1 MNAPEYNKRLFPAR
15 TPNKTRVIG
24 REVLPAGASGG
35 YDPKHNQAA
44 IPLGDDASE
53 RYTRMHEAAHATW
66 SLPGNKTD
74 YVGQSIEDM
83 FITHKLPATG
93 QAALDSFESVYRE
106 LATMKDNKPRDP
118 RAQAIYSIVA
128 ARNYAILD
136 RIASEFKAETSELT
150 FEQIENANALLASV
164 IKNLPSGARGTIAQ
178 AWKYVQEENAPL
190 ARAAMGRLIK
200 EVTDDSKRKE
210 TRKPS
215 KVESKFEGEKGKPE
229 DSHASESDSEEA
241 ETSEDRDTGEDSS
254 TGAPSSE
261 GDKKEEQEQETGET
275 GGESEDIGE
284 GDAQEESEEPSK
296 STGDKLPDSP
306 PDSHAYEDTLADFD
320 KSLKAE
326 DRKMIERDITE
337 SEEEAQKKSA
347 KRSGTASEWDTTLT
361 EDLMRVNIEPIEHP
375 MPQATYVKRI
385 LGSIASSPK
394 YSGTRLNQRKLYDAA
409 VSPVPVGEIRAFT
422 RKSKGVTILID
433 ASGSMSLSNHEI
445 ASLLRAAPGCTI
457 AVYNASTRWSE
468 DGMLDGYITIIAKH
482 GMVITDVTPLAK
494 KMELRGFNL
503 IDYQALQWLLRE
515 PGPRY
520 MVTDIAFTGV
530 LARKAEIA
538 LNNAV
543 KARQVTQCW
552 SIERLLEKLER
563 A

>member
-35 YDPKHNQAA
+35 YDPKNNQAA

-74 YVGQSIEDM
+74 YVGQAIEDM
-83 FITHKLPATG
+83 YITHKLPATG

-106 LATMKDNKPRDP
+106 LATMKDNKPRDA

-136 RIASEFKAETSELT
+136 RIAGEYKAETSDLTGAQIGNAQELLS
-150 FEQIENANALLASV
+150 EIISSMPA
-164 IKNLPSGARGTIAQ
+164 GAGEAIAQ

-210 TRKPS
+210 SRKPS
-215 KVESKFEGEKGKPE
+215 KEESKFEGEKGKPE
-229 DSHASESDSEEA
+229 DSHASEQE
-241 ETSEDRDTGEDSS
+241 SEDRDTGEASS
-254 TGAPSSE
+254 TGAPGSE
-261 GDKKEEQEQETGET
+261 DDKKEEQEQETGET
-275 GGESEDIGE
+275 GGDSDDT
-284 GDAQEESEEPSK
+284 GDVQEESEETSK

-306 PDSHAYEDTLADFD
+306 PDSHGYEDTLADFD

-337 SEEEAQKKSA
+337 SEEEAERKGS
-347 KRSGTASEWDTTLT
+347 KRHGDASEHDCSLT

-482 GMVITDVTPLAK
+482 GMVITDVAPLTK
-494 KMELRGFNL
+494 KLELRAFNL
-503 IDYQALQWLLRE
+503 IDYQALQWLLKE

-520 MVTDIAFTGV
+520 MVTDIGFTGV

-543 KARQVTQCW
+543 KTRQVTQCW
-552 SIERLLEKLER
+552 SIERLLENLKR